1 MFNVSVGSNF
11 SLGITLLSQ
20 NNTEIN
26 LSFRIHFG

>member
-26 LSFRIHFG
+26 LSYRIHFG